1 MIPINDLLFK
11 IKKTLSLDNETIIKA
26 YALAD
31 YEMSRERLDAILKRR
46 QDRGFETA
54 TYEELG
60 LFLDGLIMLKRGPRP
75 QSPTDEE
82 VILSNNLILKKLR
95 IALELKEEELMKIF
109 ASVDILLTKGQLS
122 AFFRKEGH
130 KNFKICSDEL
140 LIAFLEGLE
149 SL

>member
-31 YEMSRERLDAILKRR
+31 YEISRERLDAILKRR

-60 LFLDGLIMLKRGPRP
+60 LFL
-75 QSPTDEE
+75 
-82 VILSNNLILKKLR
+82 
-95 IALELKEEELMKIF
+95 
-109 ASVDILLTKGQLS
+109 
-122 AFFRKEGH
+122 
-130 KNFKICSDEL
+130 
-140 LIAFLEGLE
+140 EGLE